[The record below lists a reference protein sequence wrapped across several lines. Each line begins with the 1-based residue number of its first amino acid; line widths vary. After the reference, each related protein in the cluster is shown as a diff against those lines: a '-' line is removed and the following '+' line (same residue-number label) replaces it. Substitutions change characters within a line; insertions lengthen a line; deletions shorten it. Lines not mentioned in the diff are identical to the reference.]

1 MLKSTVNH
9 LIANG
14 LPAARD
20 YNEAEQGLSAAFEAA
35 NYDQTKC
42 QADCELVKRRAAEVA
57 VAIDG
62 LADRAAQGLVH
73 PKCSASNRGPAQ
85 RGALHD
91 LRPTGELR
99 YQKWSSLPP
108 ATRVDARALLSKILE
123 IYRHARPRREVRRTA
138 SSIRLFRRE
147 LRNWWKGGRS

>member
-62 LADRAAQGLVH
+62 LADRAAQGLG
-73 PKCSASNRGPAQ
+73 PPQMQCEQPWPSSARSASRSA
-85 RGALHD
+85 A
-91 LRPTGELR
+91 
-99 YQKWSSLPP
+99 
-108 ATRVDARALLSKILE
+108 
-123 IYRHARPRREVRRTA
+123 YR
-138 SSIRLFRRE
+138 
-147 LRNWWKGGRS
+147 